1 MQAAGPSAEID
12 VSGLAS
18 FFGAAIPQ
26 ASAAENALF
35 PVKLWHT
42 ALAA

>member
-1 MQAAGPSAEID
+1 MQTAGAGAEIY
-12 VSGLAS
+12 VSGFAG
-18 FFGAAIPQ
+18 FIGAAIPQ